1 MSLQRDVIQSGNLSL
16 RGYKEDGVF
25 YQCAPVRELAR
36 YVAGGNNA
44 SFPLNFQ
51 VLLKCLI
58 VHYPTTPSGTVSI
71 TFEGDSLTY
80 NVTASGTDFFFTA
93 LPMYPVVGG
102 TLQVQTS
109 ANADK
114 MVLVC
119 ERVGVL

>member
-1 MSLQRDVIQSGNLSL
+1 MSLQRDIIQSGNLSL

-25 YQCAPVRELAR
+25 YQTAPVRELVRFSAN
-36 YVAGGNNA
+36 GNNA
-44 SFPLNFQ
+44 TFPLNFQ

-58 VHYPTTPSGTVSI
+58 VHYPITPSGTVSI

-93 LPMYPVVGG
+93 LPMYPVVGNSA
-102 TLQVQTS
+102 QVQTS
-109 ANADK
+109 ASADRII
-114 MVLVC
+114 LVC